1 METEASFQSVQDMPM
16 AALRPEKPV
25 FAVEPTVAADT
36 VVSHLQ
42 ALEDFLE
49 SVNRESEYLAVKRMV
64 EGLMDSFAGQC
75 RVSAES
81 VGRNLDLIS
90 DWLGEDALG
99 LRLGPFSSRKHPR
112 LEFFFKQNH
121 LTLFDYCC
129 MLKRYLTIT
138 TDVFSVGVERGADE
152 ITLTFHP
159 HPDIYVSRHQIEGV
173 VSSACDAILD
183 CYGLTPSAV
192 RFTNSNALPA
202 EDYQRMLG
210 CCPEFGE
217 PFTQVTFTS
226 TNEIRDFDASPSLSE
241 QAFRDIQALEVIH
254 RQQVSEESWS
264 QRCRLLLELLLSYG
278 EPTKILLAEILAVT
292 PRTLQRRLA
301 DEGTS
306 CRELLA
312 DVRLTKAKEYLL
324 ADELTLDDI
333 AFLLGFK
340 DTAVFYRAFK
350 QWTRMTPGEFRAM
363 RSEHYR

>member
-1 METEASFQSVQDMPM
+1 METEVSFQSVKGMPM
-16 AALRPEKPV
+16 VALRSEKPV

-36 VVSHLQ
+36 VLSHLR
-42 ALEDFLE
+42 ALEDFLV
-49 SVNRESEYLAVKRMV
+49 SVNRESEYFSVQRMV
-64 EGLMDSFAGQC
+64 EGLMESFAGQC
-75 RVSAES
+75 RVSAEP

-99 LRLGPFSSRKHPR
+99 LRLGPFSSRQHPR
-112 LEFFFKQNH
+112 LEFFFKQSH

-138 TDVFSVGVERGADE
+138 TDVFSVGVERSAGE
-152 ITLTFHP
+152 LTLTFHP
-159 HPDIYVSRHQIEGV
+159 HPDVYVSRHQIEGV
-173 VSSACDAILD
+173 VSSVCDAVLD
-183 CYGLTPSAV
+183 CYGLTPSSI
-192 RFTNSNALPA
+192 RFTTPDAIAP
-202 EDYQRMLG
+202 EDYQCVLG
-210 CCPEFGE
+210 CCPEFDQS
-217 PFTQVTFTS
+217 FTQVTFNCA
-226 TNEIRDFDASPSLSE
+226 NEICDFEASPSLSA
-241 QAFRDIQALEVIH
+241 QAFRDIQALEVAH
-254 RQQVSEESWS
+254 RQQVNEESWT

-278 EPTKILLAEILAVT
+278 EPTKILLAELLAVT

-324 ADELTLDDI
+324 ANELSLDDI